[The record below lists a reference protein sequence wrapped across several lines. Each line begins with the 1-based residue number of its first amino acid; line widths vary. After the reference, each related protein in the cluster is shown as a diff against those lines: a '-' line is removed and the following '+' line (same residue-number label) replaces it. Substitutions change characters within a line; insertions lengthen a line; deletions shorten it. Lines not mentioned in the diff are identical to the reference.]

1 MIRDTTTGAKFEAS
15 TDLRKS
21 FKDAKYK
28 FKENKASKG
37 KHTVEFYSKGNFYTW
52 LEAEHGIDYK
62 TRLSSKLLPDEAVFC
77 PKSLTL
83 TIVEK
88 KFQQTHGSADEK
100 LQTATFKHR
109 QFTKLLAGTGIKV
122 RYVYQLN
129 EWFSQ
134 PKYVDVLA
142 FIEEEGHAYF
152 IGPIPVTYFK

>member
-1 MIRDTTTGAKFEAS
+1 MTRDTTTGAKFEYL

-28 FKENKASKG
+28 FKGNKASKG
-37 KHTVEFYSKGNFYTW
+37 KHTVEFYSKGSLYEWIKKEYN
-52 LEAEHGIDYK
+52 IDYK
-62 TRLSSKLLPDEAVFC
+62 TRLSSKLIPDEAVFC
-77 PKSLTL
+77 PQLSTL

-100 LQTATFKHR
+100 LQTANFKHR
-109 QFTKLLAGTGIKV
+109 QFTKLLAGTGIKI

-129 EWFSQ
+129 EWFNN
-134 PKYVDVLA
+134 PKYVDVLD

-152 IGPIPVTYFK
+152 IGRIPITYFK